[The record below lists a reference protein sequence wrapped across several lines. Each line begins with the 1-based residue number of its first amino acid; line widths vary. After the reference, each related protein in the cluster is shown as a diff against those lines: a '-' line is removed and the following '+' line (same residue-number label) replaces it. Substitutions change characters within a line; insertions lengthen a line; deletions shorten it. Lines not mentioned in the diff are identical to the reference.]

1 MELYYNPNN
10 KRIKINKIDL
20 LKNQTII
27 LIFFQLDE
35 V

>member
-1 MELYYNPNN
+1 MELYYNSNN
-10 KRIKINKIDL
+10 KRIEINKVDL
-20 LKNQTII
+20 LKNQAII